1 MGESYDVALQ
11 LGFDRRLKLE
21 FHGSRITSDAG
32 LLAYRELDDALGL
45 TRWLVMLAAT
55 LLIVSPVAGS
65 RSAFAQSKQTQDSAE
80 LNRPSTKA
88 TLEQTMKGLKAQA
101 LEKPKAFNGSYAGTN
116 DEGLSPFA
124 QSKQTQDSAEQVFNG
139 SYAGTN
145 DEGLSPIDPEVIV
158 DESFAQP
165 GALLPNFAL
174 PSREKYETIKER
186 LWKEYGLRYAF
197 NYSQLYQDPSAIRST
212 ATAYNSLGA
221 WASADVI
228 WTPLDRGGPF
238 EGDLVTS
245 YAYRGPLNYNPA
257 NAEFGIPVVG
267 SLWSA
272 YEWGNWNGA
281 VIENLFWEQRFNH
294 DFMVRIGNQAP
305 QAVYNFA
312 RFKDARTSFT
322 ASPFTFQETIPYP
335 AIGFGV
341 AARWQPNRR
350 SGPYAVG
357 TINDMNADP
366 QNGLNWGSLN
376 KGQFFY
382 GAEFGYRW
390 PEEGR
395 GFSHLHFDI
404 FYADQRARNPP
415 TLPNEAGWGFRVYGE
430 KQIDDFVLFLGY
442 THNTARG
449 GGIGATFATNTA
461 TGGVA
466 YLNPFKIRGEAAVGL
481 VWSEPFKDTLGSSV
495 PGFDARNQYGYQLY
509 WRIQLTPNTTVTP
522 GLQVIY
528 NPSFNLSQTAIT
540 IPQIKF
546 RVSF

>member
-1 MGESYDVALQ
+1 VQNPIGESNNAALR

-32 LLAYRELDDALGL
+32 LLAYRELNDALGL

-55 LLIVSPVAGS
+55 QLIVSPVAGS
-65 RSAFAQSKQTQDSAE
+65 RPAFAQSKQTQDSAE

-101 LEKPKAFNGSYAGTN
+101 LEQPKA
-116 DEGLSPFA
+116 
-124 QSKQTQDSAEQVFNG
+124 FNG

-174 PSREKYETIKER
+174 PSRERYEAFKER
-186 LWKEYGLRYAF
+186 LWEKYGLRFAF
-197 NYSQLYQDPSAIRST
+197 NYSQLFQFPSAIRST
-212 ATAYNSLGA
+212 ATARNSLGV
-221 WASADVI
+221 WVSADVI

-238 EGDLVTS
+238 QGDLVTS
-245 YAYRGPLNYNPA
+245 VAYRGPLNNNPV
-257 NAEFGIPVVG
+257 NAAFGIPVVG

-281 VIENLFWEQRFNH
+281 VIENFFWEQRFNH

-341 AARWQPNRR
+341 AARWQPNPL
-350 SGPYAVG
+350 SGPYVVG

-390 PEEGR
+390 PEKGG
-395 GFSHLHFDI
+395 GFSHLHFNI

-415 TLPNEAGWGFRVYGE
+415 QLPNEAGWGFRIYGE

-466 YLNPFKIRGEAAVGL
+466 YLNPFKIRGEAAIGL
-481 VWSEPFKDTLGSSV
+481 VWSQPFNDTLGSSL
-495 PGFDARNQYGYQLY
+495 PGFNARDQYGFDLY
-509 WRIQLTPNTTVTP
+509 WRIQLTPNTSITP

-528 NPSFNLSQTAIT
+528 NPSFNLSQDVIT
-540 IPQIKF
+540 IGQFKF